1 MKQSKEDIMYDG
13 SSMVINNLEQVLSKE
28 LGADFK
34 WEWRSVV
41 GGDELN
47 PIWSLTLFVE
57 PKEYTEESE

>member
-13 SSMVINNLEQVLSKE
+13 SSAVINEIEKVLYKE
-28 LGADFK
+28 MGKDFK

-57 PKEYTEESE
+57 PKKYTEE